1 MDWQSLE
8 QHLAVVLNQDFQ
20 IDSVQQIGGGD
31 INQAYSISSGRQTY
45 FVKVNQ
51 SALVDMFE
59 AEQAGLNEIAA
70 TRTIRVPKPISCGQV
85 NHHSFLLMENLNLK
99 RGSSNADAM
108 LGEKLAQLHRVK
120 QPYFGWFRNNTIG
133 STPQINDPSEF
144 WPDFWCHQRLKFQ
157 LKLAADKGYTGRL
170 QKQGELLC
178 GQLGVFFT
186 GYQPQP
192 SLVHGDLW
200 AGNAG
205 VTNANEPVI
214 YDPACYYADREVD
227 IAMTELF
234 GGYSVN
240 FYAAYNDFFPLDAGY
255 QVRKALYNLYHIL
268 NHLNL
273 FGSGYLSQA
282 ESMMDRLLAEV
293 G

>member
-8 QHLAVVLNQDFQ
+8 HRLSEELDQNIQ
-20 IDSVQQIGGGD
+20 IESVQQLGGGD
-31 INQAYSISSGRQTY
+31 INQAYSINCAGKPC
-45 FVKVNQ
+45 FIKVNQ
-51 SALVDMFE
+51 ANLVDMFK
-59 AEQAGLNEIAA
+59 AELAGLNEIAA

-85 NHHSFLLMENLNLK
+85 NNHSYLLMENLNLK
-99 RGSSNADAM
+99 RGSSCTDIM
-108 LGEKLAQLHRVK
+108 LAKRIAQLHRII
-120 QPYFGWFRNNTIG
+120 QAYFGWFRNNTIG
-133 STPQINDPSEF
+133 STDQINDPSES
-144 WPDFWCHQRLKFQ
+144 WPDFWRLKRLNFQ
-157 LKLAADKGYTGRL
+157 LQLAAEKGYTGRL
-170 QKQGELLC
+170 QKKGALLC
-178 GQLGVFFT
+178 EQLDAFFID
-186 GYQPQP
+186 YQPQP

-205 VTNANEPVI
+205 VSEDNEPVI

-234 GGYSVN
+234 GGYSAN

-255 QVRKALYNLYHIL
+255 KVRKTLYNLYHIL

-273 FGSGYLSQA
+273 FGSAYASQA
-282 ESMMDRLLAEV
+282 ENMIEQLLAEV